1 MKSFLE
7 KHHIT
12 PETRIIIA
20 CSGGADSMFLL
31 SEILKIH
38 PKENAVVA
46 HFNHN
51 LRWEESDRDEKFVQK
66 FCEENELTFELWSAQ
81 ISQIA
86 KEKKLGIEEA
96 ARNERYNFLE
106 TIRKKH
112 EAK

>member
-51 LRWEESDRDEKFVQK
+51 LR
-66 FCEENELTFELWSAQ
+66 
-81 ISQIA
+81 
-86 KEKKLGIEEA
+86 
-96 ARNERYNFLE
+96 
-106 TIRKKH
+106 
-112 EAK
+112 